1 MELNLERP
9 LVILDIEATGDQ
21 INKDRIVEIGMV
33 KLDVDGK
40 ETTFEKKINPEIPIP
55 LSISEIHGIYDL
67 DIKNC
72 PTFKELAPEIL
83 SFIEGCDLGG
93 FNSNKFDIPMLE
105 EEFLR
110 AGIDSKMEEKK
121 LVDIQNIFHKME
133 KRTLEAAYQFY
144 CQKKLIDAH
153 TALADAKATLEVL
166 KAQTLKYN
174 ELENNIS
181 FLSDFS
187 KINQSSVDYAGRI
200 ALDQNKEP
208 IINFGKHKGKK
219 VMDVFKK
226 EPGYYAWIMRGDF
239 SQNTKR
245 CFTKIWENLKK

>member
-1 MELNLERP
+1 MELTLERP

-21 INKDRIVEIGMV
+21 INKDRIVEIGMI
-33 KLDVDGK
+33 KLDIDGK
-40 ETTFEKKINPEIPIP
+40 EITFEKKINPEIPIP
-55 LSISEIHGIYDL
+55 LNISEIHGIYDL

-72 PTFKELAPEIL
+72 PTFKELASEIL

-110 AGIDSKMEEKK
+110 SGIDSKMEEKK

-144 CQKKLIDAH
+144 CHKKLIDAH

-174 ELENNIS
+174 ELENNIP

-200 ALDQNKEP
+200 ALDQNKET

-219 VMDVFKK
+219 VVDVFKK

-245 CFTKIWENLKK
+245 CFTKIWEDLKK

>member
-1 MELNLERP
+1 M
-9 LVILDIEATGDQ
+9 
-21 INKDRIVEIGMV
+21 
-33 KLDVDGK
+33 
-40 ETTFEKKINPEIPIP
+40 
-55 LSISEIHGIYDL
+55 SE
-67 DIKNC
+67 
-72 PTFKELAPEIL
+72 
-83 SFIEGCDLGG
+83 
-93 FNSNKFDIPMLE
+93 
-105 EEFLR
+105 
-110 AGIDSKMEEKK
+110 
-121 LVDIQNIFHKME
+121 
-133 KRTLEAAYQFY
+133 
-144 CQKKLIDAH
+144 KLIDAH

-239 SQNTKR
+239 FSKHETLFHKNLGK
-245 CFTKIWENLKK
+245 LKK

>member
-21 INKDRIVEIGMV
+21 INKDRIVEIGMI

-55 LSISEIHGIYDL
+55 LNISEIHGIYDL

-83 SFIEGCDLGG
+83 SFMKGCDLGG

-245 CFTKIWENLKK
+245 CFTKIWEDLKK